1 MGIKIR
7 MKKKKVLEGYQTG
20 AVFAGGYS
28 GGYNPQGS
36 TVFNNPA
43 PYSYELINLNS
54 SLSQNGNSTPNE
66 FYVNKGTLVKGRG
79 IEDNKEYSGRV
90 DVIVKDSD
98 GYIKYL
104 VILDEKTRTL
114 KKINPEKVFIVWQK

>member
-20 AVFAGGYS
+20 ASYVGGYS

-43 PYSYELINLNS
+43 PYSYELININS
-54 SLSQNGNSTPNE
+54 TLSQKGNSISNE
-66 FYVNKGTLVKGRG
+66 FCVNKGTLIKGVG
-79 IEDNKEYSGRV
+79 FEDGKEYKGRV

-114 KKINPEKVFIVWQK
+114 KKINPDKVYIVWQK